1 MNRMLKTP
9 SKCSAALLLG
19 LFLAVLMPGRAPAY
33 EMPAEQLLYLMG
45 TKFSRFKTMVITQT
59 THVENLYETDAG
71 VVINE
76 KIWLKAPG
84 LYRSEVIGE
93 VIGEADGQDA
103 GNSRVSDREPGGD
116 MAFRRLLMANDL
128 ESIMALLTHMGVNLE
143 SVSLSRYEGV
153 VVYQLGNKDLESPNL
168 LIDKSSFLPM
178 IFRYPSPTGPGPGM
192 VTVRFGD
199 YQKIGKGWYP
209 YEITYSSDDETL
221 ERYSIVDLQVNA
233 TVEPPLSEITFQRT
247 PPPHDLGDSEDLN
260 GEDERLREMIEL
272 LKDKYQ

>member
-1 MNRMLKTP
+1 MNRMLKSP
-9 SKCSAALLLG
+9 YKCSAALLLG
-19 LFLAVLMPGRAPAY
+19 LFLVALIPGRAPAY
-33 EMPAEQLLYLMG
+33 VMPAEQLLYLMG

-59 THVENLYETDAG
+59 TRVENRYETDAG
-71 VVINE
+71 VVMNE
-76 KIWLKAPG
+76 KIWLKAPA
-84 LYRSEVIGE
+84 LYRSELIGE
-93 VIGEADGQDA
+93 PDGQDV
-103 GNSRVSDREPGGD
+103 GNSLVSDREPGGD

-143 SVSLSRYEGV
+143 SVSLSRHEGV
-153 VVYQLGNKDLESPNL
+153 VVYQLGNKDPESPTL
-168 LIDKSSFLPM
+168 LIDKNSFLPM

-192 VTVRFGD
+192 VTIRFGD
-199 YQKIGKGWYP
+199 YQEIGKGWYP
-209 YEITYSSDDETL
+209 YEITYFSDDETL

-247 PPPHDLGDSEDLN
+247 PPFHDLGDSEDLN